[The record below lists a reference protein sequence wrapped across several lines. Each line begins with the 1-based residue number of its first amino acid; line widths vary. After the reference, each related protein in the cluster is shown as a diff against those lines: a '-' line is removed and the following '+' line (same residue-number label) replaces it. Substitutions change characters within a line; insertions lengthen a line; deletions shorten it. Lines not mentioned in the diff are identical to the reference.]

1 VADMHSMDS
10 VSRRR
15 VLFIEDDD
23 DYEQLVTSVLAASG
37 NPFEIRW
44 ARSLAEA
51 LSTVHQFNPA
61 VILLD
66 LNLTDSSGYDT
77 FRRVREQ
84 AGGAS
89 IIILTSLDDDTMAV
103 QAIEDG
109 AFEYLVKNLIQ
120 PELIVRCI
128 NRVLC
133 RNVRSSANRVA
144 SQPNVVLSFI
154 GSKGGVGTSTTAVNV
169 AAVLSQCGYG
179 AILIEFQ
186 TGAGTLPLYL
196 PAPPARGLRSL
207 LEKRSDAITVADL
220 ERCLAGSVAGM
231 RFLCPGPSTDPLR
244 NAGSKHTRAIVSAA
258 RQLAPVVILD
268 LPSRVDEEVATALT
282 LSDSITL
289 VVDREPAAVHCGPTM
304 IEQIRAA
311 TARSRQVE
319 LVIVDRTGLEIS
331 LALPDIKNQL
341 NMRPAAMVPH
351 AAPAIAL
358 SYAARTPLALLYPED
373 GFGLAHLELAE
384 HLLAGRSLE
393 TGTRLETKF
402 FGNKLGAR
410 SIPET
415 TYS

>member
-1 VADMHSMDS
+1 MLSMDS

-15 VLFIEDDD
+15 VLFIEDDN
-23 DYEQLVTSVLAASG
+23 DYEQLVTSVLATSG

-44 ARSLAEA
+44 ARSLSEA
-51 LSTVHQFNPA
+51 LRTIRQFNPA

-66 LNLTDSSGYDT
+66 LNLTDSSGFDT

-84 AGGAS
+84 AGGAA
-89 IIILTSLDDDTMAV
+89 IIILTSLDDDRMAV
-103 QAIEDG
+103 QAIEEG

-133 RNVRSSANRVA
+133 REVRSPGNRAVA
-144 SQPNVVLSFI
+144 PQPNVVLSFI

-179 AILIEFQ
+179 TIVIEFQ
-186 TGAGTLPLYL
+186 TGRGTLPLYL
-196 PAPPARGLRSL
+196 PGPPARGLRSL

-244 NAGSKHTRAIVSAA
+244 TAGSKHTRVIVSTA

-268 LPSRVDEEVATALT
+268 LPSRVDEEVATGLT

-304 IEQIRAA
+304 IEQIRTA

-341 NMRPAAMVPH
+341 NMRPAAIVPH